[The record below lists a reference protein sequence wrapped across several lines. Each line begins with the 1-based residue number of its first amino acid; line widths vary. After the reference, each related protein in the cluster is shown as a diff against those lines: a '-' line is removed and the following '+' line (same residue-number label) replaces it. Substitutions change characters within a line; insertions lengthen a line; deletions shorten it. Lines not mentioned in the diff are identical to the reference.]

1 MDFSIMTTEQI
12 EYIIKL
18 LQDIYHGK
26 NGFDDL
32 PEKEK
37 NAILK
42 ELRDA
47 KLEHILNR

>member
-1 MDFSIMTTEQI
+1 MDFSKMTTKEI
-12 EYIIKL
+12 ERLIKI
-18 LQDIYHGK
+18 LQDLYEGK
-26 NGFDDL
+26 NEYDKL
-32 PEKEK
+32 SERTK